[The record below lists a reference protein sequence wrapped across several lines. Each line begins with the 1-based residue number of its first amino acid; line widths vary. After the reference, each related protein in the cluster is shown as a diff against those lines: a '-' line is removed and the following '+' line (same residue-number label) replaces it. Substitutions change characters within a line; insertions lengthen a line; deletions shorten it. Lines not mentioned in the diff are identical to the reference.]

1 MSEFKVHHHV
11 SELMNLLGVRSS
23 DSIGEE
29 VYTEMLLKNTTPYIT
44 TQVSSHHAK
53 RKIGESTPTPIE
65 FFAKYDELKAKNVRD
80 LDPMVSLLSKL
91 SEDQQTKDFLAKNAT
106 DKMEAAGTTT
116 LSSHDKILA
125 QLPEPGTKM
134 TAQELSEIKDRLLK
148 EAKSMPAANAPDIV
162 RKMLREKQLKHNVNI
177 PVQPDWLFQR
187 PTLTMDFMVGVDG
200 PTDQNILALGTLPV
214 TLQEHAVLEDLMYC
228 MQGIEGKYILARAL
242 TERYA
247 PKEFMI
253 DQSLDP
259 SLHELVCRILP
270 LCSSYSTV
278 VRFIEE
284 KSAFE
289 YGLVN
294 HALCA
299 AMRSLIKDYM
309 VLVAQLE
316 HQYRGGHLSLQK
328 MWFYL
333 QPTMR
338 TLDILASIANSINR
352 GECMGGAV
360 LSLLHE
366 KTSTLIGD
374 AKSQELCL
382 FLTQSACVPYFEILE
397 KWIYKGIIRDPYS
410 EFLVEENEKI
420 QKEKLLEE
428 YNDAYPLSL
437 SQLHY
442 TICRERI
449 PVFLEQVA
457 DKILNTGKYLN
468 VVRLCGR
475 DVNCPHAADMVY
487 TLKERRYYEQIE
499 RAYDFASK
507 LLLELLMKEKE
518 LLARIR
524 SIKHYFL
531 LDKGDFIVQFMDM
544 TEEEM
549 KQNIDDILDS
559 VVRCAMPLRFP
570 SLSTH
575 IMPTR
580 LETLLELALRTS
592 TANVDPFKD
601 DLKVDLL
608 PYDLITQLFRIL
620 TIETKQEKDYRVDPT
635 DLHLSG
641 LESFS
646 FDYVVKWPVSLV
658 VNRKALTRYQML
670 FRHLFYC
677 KHVERQLC
685 SIWVSNKRAK
695 MYSMHKSR
703 WYSAS
708 FALRQRML
716 NFVQNFEYYMMF
728 EVIEPNWHLF
738 QHNMDTVSN
747 VDDVLVFH
755 TDFLNSC
762 LKDCMLTNPDLL
774 KIVHKL
780 MMVCV
785 TFTNF
790 VQRLSQ
796 STTVEA
802 EVSRLTKES
811 SLQALGTHSSAIK
824 DDQKKKAAATKV
836 VSEHVDQLVSS
847 ENFERTIAN
856 FDTNFSRLLLDL
868 LDKILDMSSKNYD
881 HKLSNIIYRLDF
893 NGFYTERLEAVTAQ
907 RQSAGAVGLPA
918 LDFSSLALSALQ
930 SDPSRRLPSA
940 LRASTSSTG
949 SQ

>member
-1 MSEFKVHHHV
+1 MSEFKIHHHV
-11 SELMNLLGVRSS
+11 SELMNQLGIRSS

-29 VYTEMLLKNTTPYIT
+29 VYTERLLKNTTPYIT
-44 TQVSSHHAK
+44 TQ
-53 RKIGESTPTPIE
+53 
-65 FFAKYDELKAKNVRD
+65 
-80 LDPMVSLLSKL
+80 
-91 SEDQQTKDFLAKNAT
+91 TKEFLAKNAIDQAKT
-106 DKMEAAGTTT
+106 AGMTT
-116 LSSHDKILA
+116 LSVQHDKILA
-125 QLPEPGTKM
+125 QIPESGTKM

-148 EAKSMPAANAPDIV
+148 EANAVSATTMTDFV
-162 RKMLREKQLKHNVNI
+162 RKALKEKEQKQNLNI
-177 PVQPDWLFQR
+177 PLQPDWLFQR
-187 PTLTMDFMVGVDG
+187 PSLTLDFMVGVDG
-200 PTDQNILALGTLPV
+200 PTDQNIVALGTLPV
-214 TLQEHAVLEDLMYC
+214 ALQENAVADDLLCC

-259 SLHELVCRILP
+259 SLHELVRRILP
-270 LCSSYSTV
+270 LCSNYSTV

-294 HALCA
+294 HALSA

-316 HQYRGGHLSLQK
+316 HQYRVGQLSLQK

-352 GECMGGAV
+352 GECIGGAV

-366 KTSTLIGD
+366 KTSNLIGD

-382 FLTQSACVPYFEILE
+382 YLTQS
-397 KWIYKGIIRDPYS
+397 
-410 EFLVEENEKI
+410 
-420 QKEKLLEE
+420 
-428 YNDAYPLSL
+428 
-437 SQLHY
+437 HY

-487 TLKERRYYEQIE
+487 TLKERRYYDQIE
-499 RAYDFASK
+499 QAYDYASK
-507 LLLELLMKEKE
+507 LLLELLMREKE
-518 LLARIR
+518 LMARIR

-549 KQNIDDILDS
+549 RQNMDDILS
-559 VVRCAMPLRFP
+559 
-570 SLSTH
+570 
-575 IMPTR
+575 
-580 LETLLELALRTS
+580 LRTS

-608 PYDLITQLFRIL
+608 PFDLITQLFRIL
-620 TIETKQEKDYRVDPT
+620 TIDTKQEKDYRVDPT

-685 SIWVSNKRAK
+685 SVWVGNKVAK
-695 MYSMHKSR
+695 TYSLQKSR
-703 WYSAS
+703 WYSAA

-738 QHNMDTVSN
+738 QQNMDTVSN
-747 VDDVLVFH
+747 VDDVLVYH

-785 TFTNF
+785 TFSNF
-790 VQRLSQ
+790 VQRLNK
-796 STTVEA
+796 STILEA
-802 EVSRLTKES
+802 EVTRLTKES
-811 SLQALGTHSSAIK
+811 TLQAPGPQPLGK
-824 DDQKKKAAATKV
+824 EEQKKKAAATKV

-847 ENFERTIAN
+847 ETFERTITN
-856 FDTNFSRLLLDL
+856 FDTNFSKLLLEL
-868 LDKILDMSSKNYD
+868 LDKILDMSSNNYD
-881 HKLSNIIYRLDF
+881 QRLSNIIYRLDF
-893 NGFYTERLEAVTAQ
+893 NGFYTERLEEVTAQ
-907 RQSAGAVGLPA
+907 RHASTMSTSADLSNQAVHDAGGFHSWMASYTATQRP
-918 LDFSSLALSALQ
+918 DSAHAT
-930 SDPSRRLPSA
+930 PSA
-940 LRASTSSTG
+940 LRSTMSTSAK
-949 SQ
+949 

>member
-1 MSEFKVHHHV
+1 
-11 SELMNLLGVRSS
+11 
-23 DSIGEE
+23 
-29 VYTEMLLKNTTPYIT
+29 MLLKNTTPYIT

-65 FFAKYDELKAKNVRD
+65 FFAKYDELKARNVRD
-80 LDPMVSLLSKL
+80 LDPLVYLLSRL
-91 SEDQQTKDFLAKNAT
+91 SEDQQTKDFLAKNAA
-106 DKMEAAGTTT
+106 DQAKAADTTT
-116 LSSHDKILA
+116 LLPHEKILA
-125 QLPEPGTKM
+125 ALPEPGTKM
-134 TAQELSEIKDRLLK
+134 TAQELSEIKNQLMK
-148 EAKSMPAANAPDIV
+148 EAKSVTATTMNDFVKKA
-162 RKMLREKQLKHNVNI
+162 LREKEMKHNVNI
-177 PVQPDWLFQR
+177 PIQPDWLFQR
-187 PTLTMDFMVGVDG
+187 ASLTLDFMVGVDG
-200 PTDQNILALGTLPV
+200 PTDQNIVALGTLPV
-214 TLQEHAVLEDLMYC
+214 TLQEHAVVEDLLCC

-259 SLHELVCRILP
+259 SLHELVRRVLP
-270 LCSSYSTV
+270 LCSNYSTV

-294 HALCA
+294 HALSA

-316 HQYRGGHLSLQK
+316 HQYRMGQLSLQK

-333 QPTMR
+333 QPTIR
-338 TLDILASIANSINR
+338 TLEILAAISNSINR
-352 GECMGGAV
+352 GECIGGAV

-366 KTSTLIGD
+366 KTSSLIGD

-428 YNDAYPLSL
+428 YNDAYWE
-437 SQLHY
+437 QHY

-475 DVNCPHAADMVY
+475 DVNCPHASDMVY
-487 TLKERRYYEQIE
+487 TLKERRYYEQIDG
-499 RAYDFASK
+499 AYDYASK
-507 LLLELLMKEKE
+507 LLLQLLMKEKE
-518 LLARIR
+518 LMSRIR

-549 KQNIDDILDS
+549 KQNIDD
-559 VVRCAMPLRFP
+559 
-570 SLSTH
+570 

-620 TIETKQEKDYRVDPT
+620 TIDTKQEKDYRVDPT

-685 SIWVSNKRAK
+685 SVWVGNKVAK
-695 MYSMHKSR
+695 TYSMQKSR
-703 WYSAS
+703 WYSAA

-738 QHNMDTVSN
+738 QQNMDTVSN

-785 TFTNF
+785 TFSNF

-811 SLQALGTHSSAIK
+811 SLQGVGSSK
-824 DDQKKKAAATKV
+824 DDVKKKAATTKV
-836 VSEHVDQLVSS
+836 VSEHVDHLVSS

-856 FDTNFSRLLLDL
+856 FDSNFSRLLLDM
-868 LDKILDMSSKNYD
+868 LDRILDMSSKNYD

-893 NGFYTERLEAVTAQ
+893 NGFYTEKLEAVTVQ
-907 RQSAGAVGLPA
+907 RQASGVAVNTVFNSAVL
-918 LDFSSLALSALQ
+918 L
-930 SDPSRRLPSA
+930 
-940 LRASTSSTG
+940 
-949 SQ
+949 

>member
-1 MSEFKVHHHV
+1 MSEFKIHHHV
-11 SELMNLLGVRSS
+11 SELMNQLGIRSS

-29 VYTEMLLKNTTPYIT
+29 VYTERLLKNTTPYIT

-65 FFAKYDELKAKNVRD
+65 FFTKYDEIKAKNVRD
-80 LDPMVSLLSKL
+80 LDPLVYLMSKL
-91 SEDQQTKDFLAKNAT
+91 CDESQTKEFLAKNAIDQAKT
-106 DKMEAAGTTT
+106 AGMTT
-116 LSSHDKILA
+116 LSVQHDKILA
-125 QLPEPGTKM
+125 QIPESGTKM

-148 EAKSMPAANAPDIV
+148 EANAVSATTMTDFV
-162 RKMLREKQLKHNVNI
+162 RKALKEKEQKQNLNI
-177 PVQPDWLFQR
+177 PLQPDWLFQR
-187 PTLTMDFMVGVDG
+187 PSLTLDFMVGVDG
-200 PTDQNILALGTLPV
+200 PTDQNIVALGTLPV
-214 TLQEHAVLEDLMYC
+214 ALQENAVADDLLCC

-259 SLHELVCRILP
+259 SLHELVRRILP
-270 LCSSYSTV
+270 LCSNYSTV

-294 HALCA
+294 HALSA

-316 HQYRGGHLSLQK
+316 HQYRVGQLSLQK

-352 GECMGGAV
+352 GECIGGAV

-366 KTSTLIGD
+366 KTSNLIGD

-382 FLTQSACVPYFEILE
+382 YLTQSACIPYFEILE
-397 KWIYKGIIRDPYS
+397 KWIFKGVIRDPFS

-428 YNDAYPLSL
+428 YNDAYWE
-437 SQLHY
+437 QHY

-487 TLKERRYYEQIE
+487 TLKERRYYDQIE
-499 RAYDFASK
+499 QAYDYASK
-507 LLLELLMKEKE
+507 LLLELLMREKE
-518 LLARIR
+518 LMARIR

-549 KQNIDDILDS
+549 RQNMDD
-559 VVRCAMPLRFP
+559 
-570 SLSTH
+570 

-608 PYDLITQLFRIL
+608 PFDLITQLFRIL
-620 TIETKQEKDYRVDPT
+620 TIDTKQEKDYRVDPT

-685 SIWVSNKRAK
+685 SVWVGNKVAK
-695 MYSMHKSR
+695 TYSLQKSR
-703 WYSAS
+703 WYSAA

-738 QHNMDTVSN
+738 QQNMDTVSN
-747 VDDVLVFH
+747 VDDVLVYH

-785 TFTNF
+785 TFSNF
-790 VQRLSQ
+790 VQRLNK
-796 STTVEA
+796 STILEA
-802 EVSRLTKES
+802 EVTRLTKES
-811 SLQALGTHSSAIK
+811 TLQAPGPQPLGK
-824 DDQKKKAAATKV
+824 EEQKKKAAATKV

-847 ENFERTIAN
+847 ETFERTITN
-856 FDTNFSRLLLDL
+856 FDTNFSKLLLEL
-868 LDKILDMSSKNYD
+868 LDKILDMSSNNYD
-881 HKLSNIIYRLDF
+881 QRLSNIIYRLDF
-893 NGFYTERLEAVTAQ
+893 NGFYTERLEEVTAQ
-907 RQSAGAVGLPA
+907 RHASTMSTSADLSNQAVHDAGGFHSWMASYTATQRP
-918 LDFSSLALSALQ
+918 DSAHAT
-930 SDPSRRLPSA
+930 PSA
-940 LRASTSSTG
+940 LRSTMSTSAK
-949 SQ
+949 

>member
-11 SELMNLLGVRSS
+11 SELMNLLGVRTS
-23 DSIGEE
+23 DAIGEE

-44 TQVSSHHAK
+44 TQVSSHQSK
-53 RKIGESTPTPIE
+53 RKIGESTRTPIE

-80 LDPMVSLLSKL
+80 LDPLVNLLSRL
-91 SEDQQTKDFLAKNAT
+91 SEDQLTKDFLAKNAK
-106 DKMEAAGTTT
+106 DKMATAGMTT

-125 QLPEPGTKM
+125 QLPEAGTRM
-134 TAQELSEIKDRLLK
+134 TSQELSEIKDRLLK
-148 EAKSMPAANAPDIV
+148 EAKSVPAANTQDIV
-162 RKMLREKQLKHNVNI
+162 RKALREKQLKHNVNI
-177 PVQPDWLFQR
+177 PVQPEWLFQR

-200 PTDQNILALGTLPV
+200 PTDQNIVALGTLPV
-214 TLQEHAVLEDLMYC
+214 TLQEHAVIEDLLFC

-259 SLHELVCRILP
+259 SLQELVRRILP
-270 LCSSYSTV
+270 LCSNYSTV

-299 AMRSLIKDYM
+299 AMRSLVKDYM

-338 TLDILASIANSINR
+338 TLEILASIANSINR

-366 KTSTLIGD
+366 KTSSLIGD

-428 YNDAYPLSL
+428 YNDAYWE
-437 SQLHY
+437 QHY

-475 DVNCPHAADMVY
+475 DVKCPHAADMVY

-518 LLARIR
+518 LLARIK

-549 KQNIDDILDS
+549 KQNIDDI
-559 VVRCAMPLRFP
+559 
-570 SLSTH
+570 
-575 IMPTR
+575 MPTR

-592 TANVDPFKD
+592 TANVDPYKD

-685 SIWVSNKRAK
+685 SVWVGNKVAK
-695 MYSMHKSR
+695 MYTMQKAR
-703 WYSAS
+703 WYSAA

-785 TFTNF
+785 TFSNF
-790 VQRLSQ
+790 VQRLNQ

-802 EVSRLTKES
+802 EVSRLTKEN
-811 SLQALGTHSSAIK
+811 SLQALGNKPTTKEDI
-824 DDQKKKAAATKV
+824 KKKAAATKV

-847 ENFERTIAN
+847 ENFERTITN

-881 HKLSNIIYRLDF
+881 HKLSNIMYRLDF

-907 RQSAGAVGLPA
+907 RQSANAAG
-918 LDFSSLALSALQ
+918 LDFPAAGGARMRPASFTGLHAEAA
-930 SDPSRRLPSA
+930 RRIPA
-940 LRASTSSTG
+940 NLRSSTSSNG